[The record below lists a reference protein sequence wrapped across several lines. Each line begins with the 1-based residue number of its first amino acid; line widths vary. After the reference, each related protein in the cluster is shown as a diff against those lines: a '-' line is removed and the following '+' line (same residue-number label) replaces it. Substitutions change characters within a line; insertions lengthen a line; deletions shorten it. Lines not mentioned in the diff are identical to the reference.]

1 MRSQQ
6 TYTWHFPWSMKSGK
20 SRNKVTEAF
29 VCPYD
34 AGLVYRKEALVNWC
48 CSLQSAISDIEVD
61 RLHLTGPTE
70 LAVPGYSKPVNLEKM
85 YDHLQTG
92 RLSTACPETMLG
104 DTAITVHPEDP
115 CYTHLHAQRLLHPL
129 RRETIPVITDTVV
142 DPEFWNRCSK
152 GHTRS
157 QPRGQSGQGEIQHS
171 IPLHS

>member
-1 MRSQQ
+1 MIFDQL
-6 TYTWHFPWSMKSGK
+6 WHLGASLDWDTCVYHGCSE
-20 SRNKVTEAF
+20 RLALTEAF

-92 RLSTACPETMLG
+92 RLRGVRRPSSAPHVLRQCLGTLPSRCTPRTPATPTCTPNACF
-104 DTAITVHPEDP
+104 
-115 CYTHLHAQRLLHPL
+115 THCGGRPYL
-129 RRETIPVITDTVV
+129 
-142 DPEFWNRCSK
+142 
-152 GHTRS
+152 
-157 QPRGQSGQGEIQHS
+157 
-171 IPLHS
+171 